1 MRTLTQGKFEHMDS
15 LSLQGKP
22 FFFAIDFLAEN
33 IEVFTEE
40 ELDKSDILVHFP
52 EFISKKYNKHQ
63 NTYPEQLKIN
73 PSCKE
78 KYHNG
83 FNKIKE
89 SIDKGNLQLVN
100 YTCKTSIETTLDL
113 HEIYNTSSA
122 KYKIF
127 FQNQWA
133 CFSPETFIKIIDNK
147 IYTFPM
153 KGTIDASIPNA
164 KNVLLSDNKEDAEQ
178 QAVVNLLKE
187 DLQKISDNVQLSSF
201 KKVDFIKTNHKNL
214 YTTSS
219 EISGIIKPEFE
230 QKIGSLIQKL
240 LPAGSILGAP
250 RDEALRLI
258 LQTENYTRG
267 FYTGVAGWFDG
278 KNLDSCVLI
287 RFIEQENGKLYFKS
301 GGGIT
306 KMSEAEKEYQE
317 VINKIYVP
325 VC

>member
-1 MRTLTQGKFEHMDS
+1 MRILTQGKFEYMDS

-33 IEVFTEE
+33 IEVFIEE

-52 EFISKKYNKHQ
+52 EFISKKYNKRQ

-73 PSCKE
+73 PTRKE
-78 KYHNG
+78 EYSNG
-83 FNKIKE
+83 FNKIRE
-89 SIDKGNLQLVN
+89 SIDKGKLQLVN
-100 YTCKTSIETTLDL
+100 YTCKTSIETTLNL
-113 HEIYNTSSA
+113 HEIYNISSA
-122 KYKIF
+122 KYKIL
-127 FQNQWA
+127 FQNQWV
-133 CFSPETFIKIIDNK
+133 CFSPETFVKIIDNK

-164 KNVLLSDNKEDAEQ
+164 KNVLLSDHKEDAEQ

-187 DLQKISDNVQLSSF
+187 DLKKISDNVQLSNF

-219 EISGIIKPEFE
+219 EISGTIKPEFE
-230 QKIGSLIQKL
+230 QKIGSIIQKL

-287 RFIEQENGKLYFKS
+287 RFIEKEDGKLYFKS

-306 KMSEAEKEYQE
+306 KMSEMEKEYQE